1 MLTDYILDFAF
12 FTDQRLRCIET
23 IIQSSTKLHSNCLG
37 NDLEGRLTSSV
48 VHDVFETIVLFQKHV
63 HEICDTTML
72 PINLEFGDYAI
83 SALIDVDKQNV
94 QMFLFNSSKNPV
106 SFHIKLIVPLL
117 KITNHKYSFYTAKDT
132 HIVNEKQ
139 QAELLKLNGIYEDPV
154 LLKKKIYSVLQ
165 SLMDESLFGS
175 IFRITTCNSFFLIHY
190 QLTASYIPN
199 FVGVFAPYSTN

>member
-1 MLTDYILDFAF
+1 MLNDYILDFAF

-23 IIQSSTKLHSNCLG
+23 IIQSSTKLYIGCLSSN
-37 NDLEGRLTSSV
+37 LERRFTSSIV
-48 VHDVFETIVLFQKHV
+48 RDVFETIVLFQKHV
-63 HEICDTTML
+63 HEICDTTMM
-72 PINLEFGDYAI
+72 PINLEFGNYTI
-83 SALIDVDKQNV
+83 SALIDTDKQNV

-117 KITNHKYSFYTAKDT
+117 KITNRKYSFYTAIDT

-139 QAELLKLNGIYEDPV
+139 QSELLKLNGLYEDPV
-154 LLKKKIYSVLQ
+154 LLKKKIYAVLQ

-175 IFRITTCNSFFLIHY
+175 IFRITVCDSFFLIHY
-190 QLTASYIPN
+190 QLTESYVPN